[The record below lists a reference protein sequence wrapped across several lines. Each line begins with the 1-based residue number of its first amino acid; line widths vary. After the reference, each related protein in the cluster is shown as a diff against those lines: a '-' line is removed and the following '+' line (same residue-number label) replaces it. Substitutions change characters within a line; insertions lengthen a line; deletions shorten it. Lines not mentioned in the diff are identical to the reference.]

1 MPPVDSSLSS
11 GSTTSA
17 GSGETGAET
26 SPNAASTTSM
36 APGSSA
42 ASGGSAGI
50 GATSSTAA
58 ASTGSGAQLE
68 GSNGQPRI
76 LGGVLETDLLASA
89 KTRERPT
96 AGMVSSDGILAIV
109 LIIQALIAAFGIA
122 LPATRLIGTGATSAA
137 PATIVSAV
145 GWILLT
151 VVLTLIAVTLLRNGL
166 ALLPGTKRAASDDN
180 MAFRSTLLGSALI
193 ALSVGAAV
201 MIIVSRLKND
211 IVLSPVGSW
220 ANEFAVLIGIV
231 ATMVTA
237 ILYGMF
243 SRHRAR
249 PDRANPWQFSEL
261 SARRDYLEA
270 CVAAYCPGKTE
281 TQASKAACAEARAHL
296 AHMGFALGLP
306 VTLASDAVGNRKV
319 YDESRHVPV
328 SADKWALGTG
338 FVELWQRLHATEAAL
353 LGQRPLGQ
361 RLSYGRQDVLRL
373 SGCELETGGV
383 LKQRLEDAIAS
394 LEKIAKEDP
403 NGAKTPEEER
413 STEILISVHKTIDDY
428 RDQSRAG
435 LARTR
440 IHLIWA
446 GTMTAVVAYILLA
459 LAILDDVEP
468 YQIIAGGAFFL
479 VGAVAGLIWQL
490 RQSGSQIRSGEDDFG
505 LDRARLIYV
514 PVLSGLAGVGGVLL
528 MALLYP
534 TLNVVLDPTS
544 AQVGQPVPEISDIF
558 NLATNRFGL
567 LVAAVFGLTPDLLIN
582 RLQSQADQY
591 RTQLAATSPQTRSN
605 EAVDTG
611 LVEQI
616 RAMVI
621 EVTGTGTT
629 GATGAT
635 GQPGGT
641 GGTAGTGTAG
651 GAGFQG
657 ASGSG
662 GSTGPRGPSV

>member
-11 GSTTSA
+11 GSTAAA

-26 SPNAASTTSM
+26 SPNAASPTSM

-50 GATSSTAA
+50 GATSSTTA

-68 GSNGQPRI
+68 ASNGQPRI
-76 LGGVLETDLLASA
+76 VGGVLETDLLASA
-89 KTRERPT
+89 KTRERPAT
-96 AGMVSSDGILAIV
+96 GRVSSDGIMAIV
-109 LIIQALIAAFGIA
+109 LIILALIAAFGIA
-122 LPATRLIGTGATSAA
+122 LPATRLIGTGTSSAT
-137 PATIVSAV
+137 PATIVSAL
-145 GWILLT
+145 GWILLA
-151 VVLTLIAVTLLRNGL
+151 VVLTLIAATLLRNGL
-166 ALLPGTKRAASDDN
+166 ALLPETKRGASDDN

-193 ALSVGAAV
+193 ALSVGAAF
-201 MIIVSRLKND
+201 MIVVSRLEND
-211 IVLSPVGSW
+211 LPFASW
-220 ANEFAVLIGIV
+220 ANELAVLIGIV
-231 ATMVTA
+231 ATIVTA

-281 TQASKAACAEARAHL
+281 TPASRAACAEASAHL

-306 VTLASDAVGNRKV
+306 VTLAADAVGSRKV
-319 YDESRHVPV
+319 DDESRQVPV

-446 GTMTAVVAYILLA
+446 GTMTAVVTYILLA

-635 GQPGGT
+635 GQTGRT

-651 GAGFQG
+651 GAGLQG
-657 ASGSG
+657 ASASSG
-662 GSTGPRGPSV
+662 TPGPTGPSV